1 MDYQNPGF
9 NLLTNRRSWYLLKL
23 LDLYENIIYTD
34 IDTIWLGDPRK
45 YLKGNLDIWVQI
57 AGVIDGAPY
66 LDGFIPFICTGF
78 IVLHSS
84 EKTKKLMLEWNHETR
99 KNQAVMQD
107 QNVFQ
112 KVVFDRSIDFGV
124 LPMKYFPCGRDYFE
138 LMSEES
144 RKEVVLIHNNFIVG
158 RDKKIQRFKEFS
170 LWNTT
175 STLSMYIYISH

>member
-112 KVVFDRSIDFGV
+112 KVVFHHSIDFGV
-124 LPMKYFPCGRDYFE
+124 LPMKHFPCGRDYFE

-175 STLSMYIYISH
+175 STLSMYIYI